1 MKPMTIKLLLEMI
14 ERDEL
19 VLPAMQRPFVWQEDR
34 ILQLMDSL
42 MRLFPIGTVLIWET
56 DKAQR
61 YRTFAKDAVSKE
73 QPLHNFPD
81 VDSGKRLQYVLDGQ
95 QRLTS
100 LNIACIGTLDGRK
113 LYLDVLSGDQDNRDP
128 GEMYYDFLFMTGDEM
143 SERNEPASR
152 GNEGPY
158 FVPFERFRQVDPVFA
173 MVQATELSQKLNL
186 EPGDTLGKRLLENYS
201 RAVNVLSSERP
212 LQVHVVDENAQSR
225 TPITEILELFVRVN
239 SGGLVL
245 QKSDLLM
252 SLLDLS
258 WSDVQPALLQVA
270 RAANQTSPVKI
281 TRDLVLKS
289 ILLCMGEESRFD
301 RLVRDREHIEHIAPS
316 LKDSLPKVENAWMKL
331 GVLLQHNCR
340 IRSPRFFGQA
350 TNALLPF
357 VVWLADRPR
366 ISQSEENTLVT
377 ALYIAL
383 MSRIFGSAEARM
395 GGFTRNECR
404 GASAFPIRELAQ
416 LVRAYR
422 PITDLNTMLEYHL
435 DLTLNIAHGG
445 DVVLDGNPDELER
458 DHIFPKARLKDEG
471 VPDARINNYAN
482 FHFLRQADNR
492 NKTDRP
498 PHEWF
503 RQPGENVPA
512 YTDQDLEARLLSWD
526 LIQPGEFDQL
536 LEIRGARIREATCK
550 LFRMSESDFNNLFEE

>member
-1 MKPMTIKLLLEMI
+1 MTIKLLLEMI

-56 DKAQR
+56 DEAQR
-61 YRTFAKDAVSKE
+61 YRTLARDAVSEE
-73 QPLHNFPD
+73 QPLLNFPQA
-81 VDSGKRLQYVLDGQ
+81 DSGKRLKYVLDGQ

-100 LNIACIGTLDGRK
+100 LNIACTGTLDGRK
-113 LYLDVLSGDQDNRDP
+113 LYLDVLSGCRDNKDP
-128 GEMYYDFLFMTGDEM
+128 GEMYYDFRFLNGAEV
-143 SERNEPASR
+143 SELNEPVSR
-152 GNEGPY
+152 GDGGPY
-158 FVPFERFRQVDPVFA
+158 FVPFKRFHRVDPVNA
-173 MVQATELSQKLNL
+173 ITEGHNL
-186 EPGDTLGKRLLENYS
+186 ALRLDLKPDDALFN
-201 RAVNVLSSERP
+201 RLITNFNLAVNVLVSDQR
-212 LQVHVVDENAQSR
+212 LQAHIVDADGQSH
-225 TPITEILELFVRVN
+225 TDITEILELFVRVN
-239 SGGLVL
+239 SSGLVL
-245 QKSDLLM
+245 QKFDLLM

-258 WSDVQPALLQVA
+258 WSDVQPALLGVA

-289 ILLCMGEESRFD
+289 VLLCMGEESRFD
-301 RLVRDREHIEHIAPS
+301 RLVRDREYIEHIAPS

-357 VVWLADRPR
+357 VVWLADRPKV
-366 ISQSEENTLVT
+366 SQSEENTLVT
-377 ALYIAL
+377 GLYIAL

-395 GGFTRNECR
+395 GVFTRNECR
-404 GASAFPIRELAQ
+404 GASVFPIRELAQ

-445 DVVLDGNPDELER
+445 GVVLDGNPDELER
-458 DHIFPKARLKDEG
+458 DHVFPKARLKDEG

-503 RQPGENVPA
+503 KQPGENAPA
-512 YTDQDLEARLLSWD
+512 YTDQDLEDRLLSWY
-526 LIQPGEFDQL
+526 LIQPGAFDQL
-536 LEIRGARIREATCK
+536 LETRGARIREAACK
-550 LFRMSESDFNNLFEE
+550 LFHMSESDFNDLFEE